1 MIGSRQI
8 SRIARCSLVAGLFV
22 LASCDD
28 GTAPQ
33 GQNAPPPPTVTVVT
47 VAERDILTERLFV
60 GRLEAYD
67 TVDLHARITG
77 FLLEDRFIDGQRVE
91 VGDLL
96 FQIDAAPF
104 QADVALAKANV
115 AKAQAVVDQTRGQSE
130 RTEILFGQG
139 DVTTTKL
146 ETDRAAYQ
154 QAVAEL
160 AATKA
165 QLLQAEIEL
174 GYTSILAPIAGR
186 VSASTYSV
194 GSLINSSSEALANVT
209 ALDPIYVT
217 FAANETAMLTVKRER
232 LEAGLDA
239 AFDEDAGPGSRVIPM
254 LLLPDGTQYEVPG
267 EVDSVE
273 SNVDVRTGTI
283 GIRAVFPNTEELLSP
298 GQFVTV
304 ILADDAP
311 TRGITVSQS
320 AVQKDKDGAFV
331 LVVDEENM
339 VSERRIEL
347 GDEDGTEFV
356 VDSGLASGDV
366 VIIQGILK
374 VRPGTPVNPVL
385 ADSNG
390 GG

>member
-1 MIGSRQI
+1 MIRLHQPNWI
-8 SRIARCSLVAGLFV
+8 LRCALAAGLMV

-28 GTAPQ
+28 GSSPQ

-47 VAERDILTERLFV
+47 VVERDIVTERSFV
-60 GRLEAYD
+60 GRLEA
-67 TVDLHARITG
+67 VDSVELHAMITG
-77 FLLEDRFIDGQRVE
+77 FLLEDLFVDGQKVE

-130 RTEILFGQG
+130 RTETLFAQG

-154 QAVAEL
+154 QATAER
-160 AATKA
+160 AATQA

-174 GYTSILAPIAGR
+174 GYTSILAPISGR

-194 GSLINSSSEALANVT
+194 GTLINSNSEALADIT

-217 FAANETAMLTVKRER
+217 FAANERVMLTVKRER

-239 AFDEDAGPGSRVIPM
+239 AFDEDAGPGSRVVPM
-254 LLLPDGTQYEVPG
+254 LLLPDGTQYEFPG
-267 EVDSVE
+267 KVDYVE

-283 GIRAVFPNTEELLSP
+283 GIRAVFPNTDELLSP

-320 AVQKDKDGAFV
+320 AVQQDKDGAFV

-339 VSERRIEL
+339 VSERRVVI
-347 GDEDGTEFV
+347 GNEDGTEFV

-366 VIIQGILK
+366 VITQGILK
-374 VRPGTPVNPVL
+374 VRPGVPVNPVL
-385 ADSNG
+385 AGSSG
-390 GG
+390 G